1 MFLVGSGGGGERNRQ
16 TENSKAQKTSTPS
29 LSLAFLDWL
38 RAPHLPVLFPVL
50 PLVLPL
56 ARPIATRSR
65 GRSAKR
71 ASAAPS
77 AGAYLGEPSL
87 PPSSSVSG
95 SVSVSLSSVEFFTL
109 AFFPTFGGGGG
120 VGSSGASTSNSSLTS
135 DDELDVPFAP
145 AREEAGAVSPAGTPS
160 SSELSS
166 GSVDEGEGLCAAA
179 APEAAA
185 EALPLSAS
193 GSGLGVSERSSL
205 FDAETCAWATR
216 LASRIAKSRTQRSS
230 AVVFRPE
237 WRGRERRGRR
247 WRRWRRSKKVVG
259 QTKERFISFFLFD
272 INLNRFPSRFLVPV
286 LFHLIPSTS
295 ATIILDR
302 YPIPRKGLKKA
313 PPRGAELRV
322 GGKKWMPLPH
332 LDLASSPPSF
342 VSTPNTQA
350 LSALGGGTS
359 CSIALED

>member
-1 MFLVGSGGGGERNRQ
+1 M
-16 TENSKAQKTSTPS
+16 
-29 LSLAFLDWL
+29 
-38 RAPHLPVLFPVL
+38 
-50 PLVLPL
+50 
-56 ARPIATRSR
+56 
-65 GRSAKR
+65 
-71 ASAAPS
+71 
-77 AGAYLGEPSL
+77 
-87 PPSSSVSG
+87 
-95 SVSVSLSSVEFFTL
+95 
-109 AFFPTFGGGGG
+109 
-120 VGSSGASTSNSSLTS
+120 
-135 DDELDVPFAP
+135 
-145 AREEAGAVSPAGTPS
+145 SPAGTPS

-193 GSGLGVSERSSL
+193 GSGWGASERSSL